1 VSSSLYVA
9 KNKGIKNESF
19 PPENISKQYEKKCLL
34 KCTFLFFQTFYSNS
48 AESNSLHPL
57 SKRSASGTSGNPSNG
72 SEYILPPEI
81 RAEIVAAAKRGK
93 LQQYLQLRKHRF
105 VKFKQ

>member
-1 VSSSLYVA
+1 MFT
-9 KNKGIKNESF
+9 KM
-19 PPENISKQYEKKCLL
+19 
-34 KCTFLFFQTFYSNS
+34 FLPFFQTFYSNS

-57 SKRSASGTSGNPSNG
+57 SKRSASGTSGNASNG

-105 VKFKQ
+105 VTFDLEDFDFSAAKGSFYMKFIPT

>member
-1 VSSSLYVA
+1 M
-9 KNKGIKNESF
+9 
-19 PPENISKQYEKKCLL
+19 PEKLEKMFTKM
-34 KCTFLFFQTFYSNS
+34 FLPFFQTFYSNS

-57 SKRSASGTSGNPSNG
+57 SKRSASGTSGNASNG

-105 VKFKQ
+105 VIFEQACGLRCLFELVQL